1 MCEPAT
7 LMMISMGISAASGV
21 AGHQA
26 KQAQAKATL
35 KHQKAVGKALAHQ
48 SATQMSDQIAL
59 TREQTLNNARD
70 RNTLTTKAS
79 MVRSSAM
86 ASAAD
91 SGVTGASLEALS
103 NEYIAQEAQ
112 MNYASYL
119 HDSAAISHMDRV
131 LDRQAAIHTAKQVS
145 NYRPINRPSL
155 AVTALGIAGDTA
167 GHYGTYKAGGF
178 GDQSPGSWGEK
189 TFGETARRTG

>member
-1 MCEPAT
+1 
-7 LMMISMGISAASGV
+7 MMLSMGISAMSGI

-26 KQAQAKATL
+26 KQAQAAATL
-35 KHQKAVGKALAHQ
+35 KHQKAVGKALASQ

-59 TREQTLNNARD
+59 TREQLLNNARD
-70 RNTLTTKAS
+70 RNQLATKAS

-91 SGVTGASLEALS
+91 SGITGANIEALS

-119 HDSAAISHMDRV
+119 HDTAAINHMDRV

-155 AVTALGIAGDTA
+155 AVTALGVAGSTLGA
-167 GHYGTYKAGGF
+167 YGSYKGGAF
-178 GDQSPGSWGEK
+178 GQQGEGWQQD
-189 TFGETARRTG
+189 TFGKTDTPT